1 MRMRTHTGMLSH
13 VQLVATLWNIA
24 YQAPLS
30 LGFSRQEYWSGFL
43 FPTPGDLPNSEI
55 EAELYLLRW
64 HVDSLPLCHLRS
76 PRSPRMCRVIFF
88 KNNFIYLSTYG
99 CAGSSWLR
107 RLSLVVASRGYS
119 LVAVWQASHCM
130 APPVE
135 SVGSRAHQLQYL
147 LYMGSVVM
155 APGL

>member
-1 MRMRTHTGMLSH
+1 MWILYHY
-13 VQLVATLWNIA
+13 ATC
-24 YQAPLS
+24 
-30 LGFSRQEYWSGFL
+30 
-43 FPTPGDLPNSEI
+43 
-55 EAELYLLRW
+55 EAQGAREC
-64 HVDSLPLCHLRS
+64 VGSF
-76 PRSPRMCRVIFF
+76 FF
-88 KNNFIYLSTYG
+88 KNNFTYLSTYG

-119 LVAVWQASHCM
+119 LVSVWQASHRM